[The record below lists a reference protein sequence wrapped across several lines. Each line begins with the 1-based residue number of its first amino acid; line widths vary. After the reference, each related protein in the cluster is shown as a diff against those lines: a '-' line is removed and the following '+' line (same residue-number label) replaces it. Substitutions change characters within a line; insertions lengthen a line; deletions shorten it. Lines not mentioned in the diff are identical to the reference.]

1 MYYALKE
8 FVNYD
13 PVSLAKKCDEEC
25 EALDK
30 DERFPEAIFE
40 LGKTCVGRYICIL
53 AGAIAAILG
62 LILSFT
68 SKPIY
73 VLILLV
79 STAAFHYRARELH
92 GRESELLAK
101 PGALIRD
108 NVSPASEYYHIV
120 RNSRT
125 LACYGRV
132 DEERDDLFELTVV
145 TVPLEGL
152 SAEDSDAAPSESKI
166 LIPFDKSSLCFAS
179 GENLV
184 FDLGSGIM
192 RFVE

>member
-13 PVSLAKKCDEEC
+13 PVSLAKRCDEEC
-25 EALDK
+25 EALSK
-30 DERFPEAIFE
+30 DENLPETIFK
-40 LGKTCVGRYICIL
+40 LGKICMERFICIL

-79 STAAFHYRARELH
+79 STAVFHYRARELH
-92 GRESELLAK
+92 GRESELLDK

-108 NVSPASEYYHIV
+108 NDALCGVNPE
-120 RNSRT
+120 RG
-125 LACYGRV
+125 LGR
-132 DEERDDLFELTVV
+132 
-145 TVPLEGL
+145 
-152 SAEDSDAAPSESKI
+152 
-166 LIPFDKSSLCFAS
+166 C
-179 GENLV
+179 
-184 FDLGSGIM
+184 
-192 RFVE
+192 